1 MSAKSARS
9 DAEHR
14 HLMAQSS
21 GGTGTPSSSPP
32 QPVATIQ
39 WRTGGQFYEQFL
51 VHVRVQMTSPLL
63 VQLTA
68 TSA

>member
-1 MSAKSARS
+1 MSAKNARS

-14 HLMAQSS
+14 HLIAQSS
-21 GGTGTPSSSPP
+21 GDGNPEF
-32 QPVATIQ
+32 QPAATCCHDSMAH
-39 WRTGGQFYEQFL
+39 RGQFYEQFL